1 MMYKVLQPKYLEAAA
16 HRARITQELK
26 NAGVSRYGLWKMESR
41 YLPKIIHPTEH
52 IGGVAYG
59 PSDNGSA
66 MLVATDRRVIF
77 LDRKPLFI
85 NEEEIT
91 YDVVAGVS
99 YSRAGPGSTV
109 VLHTRIRDYQIK
121 TLNAEA
127 AQRFVHFIEQRSLE
141 HLNNEEEDYD
151 HAHTNRFI

>member
-1 MMYKVLQPKYLEAAA
+1 MYKVLQPKYLEAAA

-26 NAGVSRYGLWKMESR
+26 DAGVSRYGLWKMESR

-66 MLVATDRRVIF
+66 MLVATDRRVVY

-85 NEEEIT
+85 NQEEVT
-91 YDVVAGVS
+91 YGVVAGVS
-99 YSRAGPGSTV
+99 FSHAGPGSTV
-109 VLHTRIRDYQIK
+109 TLHTRIRDYKIQ
-121 TLNAEA
+121 TLNRRA
-127 AQRFVHFIEQRSLE
+127 ADQFVQYIEQRCLE
-141 HLNNEEEDYD
+141 HLNESGSTYDYTL
-151 HAHTNRFI
+151 ANRSV